1 MERKEEGPVSLRA
14 TASLGHCAHRLHLVI
29 CSLRDSLWR
38 RWFAVAAPTLA
49 IAPLVLLLGG
59 CIGPPVLERQVLGY
73 DQVAKTLNEQLLLL
87 NIARVHH
94 DETVHFTSTSS
105 IAA

>member
-14 TASLGHCAHRLHLVI
+14 TASLGHCANRLYLVI
-29 CSLRDSLWR
+29 GSLRDILWR
-38 RWFAVAAPTLA
+38 RWFAVAPTLA

-73 DQVAKTLNEQLLLL
+73 DQVAKTLNEKLLLL
-87 NIARVHH
+87 NIARVHN
-94 DETVHFTSTSS
+94 DETVHSGLTH
-105 IAA
+105 